1 MKQNLPVSR
10 RRAAPR
16 RLRPPWGAATT
27 CSAKRGATLASQREY
42 PIGEHEVLLSTT
54 DLKGRITYANEAF
67 IQVSGFTRE
76 NIYVYGKAHNVVRHP
91 DMPPEAF
98 ADGLAPGNFLQT
110 APIF

>member
-1 MKQNLPVSR
+1 MKQNLPVSQ

-16 RLRPPWGAATT
+16 RPRPPWGAATT
-27 CSAKRGATLASQREY
+27 RSTKRRATLASQREY

-76 NIYVYGKAHNVVRHP
+76 NIYVYGKAHTVVRHP
-91 DMPPEAF
+91 DIPPKTF

-110 APIF
+110 ASIF